1 MKPKLQAKSRIR
13 KIFNNY
19 NTYKD
24 YYLKVSEIDNSYFHK
39 RYKEK
44 IQVHK
49 NGTEYIL
56 LKIDIFFSEHNLV
69 VDIEEKDGDKDL
81 NVELKKQELLEEEL
95 NYSFIR
101 INTNNDLDYKI
112 SSIQKF
118 INDIKDIKTKEMR
131 DEVGLLRCP
140 NEDLLY
146 RLRLNASKDEK
157 ISSEIKSNPK
167 L

>member
-1 MKPKLQAKSRIR
+1 MKPKLDDKSRIR
-13 KIFNNY
+13 KTFNNY
-19 NTYKD
+19 NTYED
-24 YYLKVSEIDNSYFHK
+24 YYLQVYEIDNNYFHK

-44 IQVHK
+44 IQVDK
-49 NGTEYIL
+49 NGNEYIF

-95 NYSFIR
+95 SYSFIR

-131 DEVGLLRCP
+131 DEVGLLRCS